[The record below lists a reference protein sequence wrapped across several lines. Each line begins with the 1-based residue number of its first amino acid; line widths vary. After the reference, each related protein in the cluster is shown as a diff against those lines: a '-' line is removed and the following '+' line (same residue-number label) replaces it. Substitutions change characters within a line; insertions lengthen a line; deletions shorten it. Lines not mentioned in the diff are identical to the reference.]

1 MQQEKNKTK
10 ASPAVARYVSHFSAR
25 FPAHWE
31 KPPKGLSN
39 ERDRQLP
46 KAHPL
51 RSSPCRKHHF
61 IPKCNGAALPPE
73 QPGCGSLLDYAPW
86 ASLVRL

>member
-10 ASPAVARYVSHFSAR
+10 ASPAVAREVCHFSTR

-31 KPPKGLSN
+31 QPPKGLFN

-51 RSSPCRKHHF
+51 RNSPCWKQPF
-61 IPKCNGAALPPE
+61 TPKYNDVTLPQEPLVS
-73 QPGCGSLLDYAPW
+73 GSLLDHVSW
-86 ASLVRL
+86 LLW